1 MNTQHIIRAEAAAAL
16 AAALTFY
23 AFSEFSWLLFALLFL
38 LPDVSIVG
46 YLAGPQ
52 RGAVIYNAV
61 HTYAAPLLLGV
72 AATIAANSLLL
83 AIATIWFAHIAFDRA
98 LGYGL
103 KQATGFKDT
112 HLGVIGR

>member
-1 MNTQHIIRAEAAAAL
+1 M
-16 AAALTFY
+16 TFY

-38 LPDVSIVG
+38 LPDISIAG

-52 RGAVIYNAV
+52 RGAAIYNAM

-72 AATIAANSLLL
+72 GATVAANSVLV

-103 KQATGFKDT
+103 KLESGFKHT